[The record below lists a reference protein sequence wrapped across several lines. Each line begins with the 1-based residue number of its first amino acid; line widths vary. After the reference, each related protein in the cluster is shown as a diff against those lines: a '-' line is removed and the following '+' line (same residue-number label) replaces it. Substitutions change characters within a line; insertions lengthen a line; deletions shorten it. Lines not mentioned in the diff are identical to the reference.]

1 MNNYK
6 SEADTHKSIMKE
18 LLGDTFD
25 KCLQGYDLFEDCL
38 RRAKACEGC
47 KWANSQ
53 KSLKEIEDAE
63 KLWKTMTIIQNPLLP
78 HDSEMRVILCDYPL
92 DRPVSELYPTR
103 LSNSSQYRAATI
115 SLYKRLKVKG
125 LLPSFNDQM
134 VKSIKEGHCV
144 MLSKEE
150 EADY

>member
-6 SEADTHKSIMKE
+6 SEADTHRSIMEK

-25 KCLQGYDLFEDCL
+25 KSLQGYNLCEDCL

-63 KLWKTMTIIQNPLLP
+63 KLWKTMSIIQNPLLTQ
-78 HDSEMRVILCDYPL
+78 DNEMREIMCDYPHFPIL
-92 DRPVSELYPTR
+92 R
-103 LSNSSQYRAATI
+103 Q
-115 SLYKRLKVKG
+115 
-125 LLPSFNDQM
+125 
-134 VKSIKEGHCV
+134 
-144 MLSKEE
+144 
-150 EADY
+150 